1 MLIPAESA
9 ATTTPTSQ
17 ALSLTAPAENGRDP
31 GSRSG
36 GSSPLGLSLRLV
48 RELLAADRSADQRAE
63 DAPARSAR
71 LLGATLGALRLG
83 VGAILRRDPGD
94 GRLSLLASSNWPEGA
109 AELSSDLPGAPGG
122 LQALSARALEEH
134 RIFVVGSSEKG
145 LFSAVLSDTVHASWA
160 VIPLFDQGAAVG
172 ALLVALRRGGLVKS
186 TSMRAL
192 APGFHLL
199 GILLSAGRAG
209 NAPSAE
215 RAPEASDADHE
226 RHSLEM
232 QEMAV
237 RLRDAE
243 EAVHLAEER
252 ESSKGAQLRS
262 EIESNKTRIAELEAG
277 VAQRAMELNRRLSED
292 EVRARI
298 ESACADRDRRIA
310 ELGAELEAARAQA
323 AAVGARS
330 PLGAGKP
337 RDQHVGSPAWKSEM
351 GEDDSG
357 EAFVTAAEEEGSLA
371 DLAGEA
377 AAALAAESEA
387 AEGETAAGE
396 GGDREDGPELGDE
409 AIDRLAAEEIGLER
423 LAILLIDS
431 DPAMHALMSG
441 VATGAGASFWAG
453 QGDAPQAVAS
463 LLVINLFADRL
474 GDAAE
479 VAATVSGGVRT
490 VAYCSDPERGSS
502 LMIGPAEILR
512 RPIDPLRA
520 VEQLRRS
527 VPGKLERVVIV
538 SSQLRELSALRERL
552 SAGGTSSSVAC
563 DVRQAIEVLD
573 IIKRPDAFV
582 IDLALE
588 GGGGLLLTE
597 HLRSRPD
604 MERVPVAL
612 LLPAEIDPQR
622 MRLEAP
628 SIGRETAEVL
638 VELRR
643 LVASTAAALDS
654 TARS

>member
-1 MLIPAESA
+1 MLIPADSA

-48 RELLAADRSADQRAE
+48 RELLAADRSADQRGE
-63 DAPARSAR
+63 DLPARSAR
-71 LLGATLGALRLG
+71 LLGATLGALRLA
-83 VGAILRRDPGD
+83 VGAILHRDPGD
-94 GRLSLLASSNWPEGA
+94 GRPSLLASSNWPEGA
-109 AELSSDLPGAPGG
+109 AELSTDLPGAPGG
-122 LQALSARALEEH
+122 LQALAARALEEH

-145 LFSAVLSDTVHASWA
+145 LFSSVLSDTVHASWA
-160 VIPLFDQGAAVG
+160 VIPLFDQGAPVG

-199 GILLSAGRAG
+199 GVLLSAGRAR

-215 RAPEASDADHE
+215 RAPEATDADHE

-243 EAVHLAEER
+243 EAVRLAEER

-310 ELGAELEAARAQA
+310 ELGAELEAARTE
-323 AAVGARS
+323 AVAGGERS
-330 PLGAGKP
+330 PLGAKP
-337 RDQHVGSPAWKSEM
+337 RGQHVGSPAWESET

-387 AEGETAAGE
+387 VDGETAAGE

-423 LAILLIDS
+423 LAILLVDS

-612 LLPAEIDPQR
+612 LLPAEIDPHR

-654 TARS
+654 SARS